1 MRDGSRRGSEFRHR
15 DLRDEHDPHVAVV
28 EHIHEIGEPLR
39 GFATRG
45 RQIRDLVDDPEQV
58 ARRERQIVG
67 RSRGVPAEIAEI
79 EPETVLLGP

>member
-1 MRDGSRRGSEFRHR
+1 VRDGSRRSSEFRYR

-28 EHIHEIGEPLR
+28 EHVHQIGEPLR

-58 ARRERQIVG
+58 IRRKRQIVG
-67 RSRGVPAEIAEI
+67 RRRGVVAEIAEV